1 MDDEAGLTSDFD
13 PVEGTE
19 PGQAMFVVRRCCNLD
34 RDCQLESTAATS
46 EPGQLAPDYQQHV
59 REHAAALAHEGARLN
74 DGRTPLQFALDLKAK
89 FGKFGPHAHKQLGCG
104 CRLFSAMTPVDAWA
118 PVRRAVA
125 EGIRMHAIAKV
136 LQTPAQG
143 ALPWKELAD
152 LKPDTADGLY
162 AFGLALPQVQR
173 VLELLPRADLCQGF
187 VSRFPQLNLPKPRVL
202 PVNPSGAARSEA
214 HDRQTVKKLA
224 KSSLPRAAPS
234 AGDASDSNKVG
245 SFVCELLLRL
255 TVPSRLRACPQRS
268 LTRPNFD
275 TLRTFSSR
283 PFA

>member
-1 MDDEAGLTSDFD
+1 MDDGTIGAGDFD

-34 RDCQLESTAATS
+34 HECQLQNTGTTTV
-46 EPGQLAPDYQQHV
+46 PGQLADSYRQHI
-59 REHAAALAHEGARLN
+59 RDHARALASEGARLN
-74 DGRTPLQFALDLKAK
+74 DGGAPSQFALDLKAK
-89 FGKFGPHAHKQLGCG
+89 FGQFGPHAHKQLGCG
-104 CRLFSAMTPVDAWA
+104 CRLFSAMSPIDAWA

-125 EGIRMHAIAKV
+125 EGIRMHAIGKA
-136 LQTPAQG
+136 LETRTQTS
-143 ALPWKELAD
+143 LPWKELAD

-173 VLELLPRADLCQGF
+173 VLELLPGVDLCQGF
-187 VSRFPQLNLPKPRVL
+187 VPRFALLNLPKPRVL

-234 AGDASDSNKVG
+234 AGDANDSNKVAI
-245 SFVCELLLRL
+245 ELWHFCCCCLML
-255 TVPSRLRACPQRS
+255 V
-268 LTRPNFD
+268 
-275 TLRTFSSR
+275 
-283 PFA
+283 